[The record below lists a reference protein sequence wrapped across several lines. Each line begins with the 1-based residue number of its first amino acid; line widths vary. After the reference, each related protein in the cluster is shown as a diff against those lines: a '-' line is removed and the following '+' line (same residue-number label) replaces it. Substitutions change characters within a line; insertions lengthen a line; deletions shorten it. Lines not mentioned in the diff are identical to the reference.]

1 MLLQQ
6 EHTFYNIKVII
17 QTIAEK
23 LWHYDELIGINHNP
37 NWPYIPDYLF
47 TISNIDGS
55 ELSKTNLLLNL
66 IREVDPDKK
75 IYMSNTLWTKVSINR
90 RKKVEVREYNDPK
103 AYIDY
108 SLTIDDEF
116 RRL

>member
-6 EHTFYNIKVII
+6 EHAFYNIKVII

-23 LWHYDELIGINHNP
+23 SWHYDELIGINHNP

-75 IYMSNTLWTKVSINR
+75 IYLSNILMNQSINQQ
-90 RKKVEVREYNDPK
+90 KKK
-103 AYIDY
+103 
-108 SLTIDDEF
+108 S
-116 RRL
+116 

>member
-23 LWHYDELIGINHNP
+23 WWHYDELIGINHNP

-66 IREVDPDKK
+66 IREVDRDKK
-75 IYMSNTLWTKVSINR
+75 NLYVKYPYEPKYQSTEE
-90 RKKVEVREYNDPK
+90 KK
-103 AYIDY
+103 
-108 SLTIDDEF
+108 L
-116 RRL
+116 RLENIMIQKRILIIH

>member
-23 LWHYDELIGINHNP
+23 WWHYDELIGINHNP

-55 ELSKTNLLLNL
+55 ELRKTNLLLNL
-66 IREVDPDKK
+66 IREIDPDKK
-75 IYMSNTLWTKVSINR
+75 IYMSNILMNQSINQQ
-90 RKKVEVREYNDPK
+90 KKK
-103 AYIDY
+103 
-108 SLTIDDEF
+108 S
-116 RRL
+116 